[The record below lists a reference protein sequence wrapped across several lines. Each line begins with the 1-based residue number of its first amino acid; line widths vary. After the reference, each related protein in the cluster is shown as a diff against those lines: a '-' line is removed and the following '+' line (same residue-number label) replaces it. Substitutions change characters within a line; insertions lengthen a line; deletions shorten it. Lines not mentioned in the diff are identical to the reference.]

1 MKALVTTLT
10 ALTLAGC
17 ANTKVDWPEEG
28 KGGMAEGAL
37 EPLYSI
43 NPSQDFEPAHALRM
57 DLDHS
62 IRFLDILIVEGAQ
75 ECFPATVLESREREH
90 RIARELAGGL
100 VDDAAT
106 NLVVHRRVLGQL
118 ERKLDHTRNRINCW
132 EGLTLD
138 RNPNDVAEELAQAR
152 ALLNHDNQFV
162 SAEDALNPKYKS
174 NLSQAAF
181 LIRRNPDWTLQVAG
195 HTDDI
200 DSEQNNELLGLQ
212 RAQRVIDYLLTQ
224 GIDLTRMSLMTQGE
238 LTPLAANDRSE
249 NRLVNRRVEIRV
261 IPGTVLK

>member
-1 MKALVTTLT
+1 M
-10 ALTLAGC
+10 
-17 ANTKVDWPEEG
+17 
-28 KGGMAEGAL
+28 
-37 EPLYSI
+37 
-43 NPSQDFEPAHALRM
+43 
-57 DLDHS
+57 
-62 IRFLDILIVEGAQ
+62 
-75 ECFPATVLESREREH
+75 
-90 RIARELAGGL
+90 
-100 VDDAAT
+100 
-106 NLVVHRRVLGQL
+106 
-118 ERKLDHTRNRINCW
+118 
-132 EGLTLD
+132 
-138 RNPNDVAEELAQAR
+138 AEELAQAR

-181 LIRRNPDWTLQVAG
+181 LIRRNPAWTLEVAG

-224 GIDLTRMSLMTQGE
+224 GIDLARMSLMTQGE
-238 LTPLAANDRSE
+238 LTPLAANDRTE